1 MMKEKIVFM
10 AEDTISD
17 SFFFLVGACDI
28 GGYNIFLK
36 NGDYETIKCTV
47 LKFAL

>member
-17 SFFFLVGACDI
+17 SFCTREGACDI